1 MAHAPNII
9 SNMFDLKR
17 AKIYRAVRLE
27 RFFRFLGW
35 MKIIF
40 LLFFLVN
47 ILFLIFKQI
56 NLFFVFLAC
65 ALVCKILESY
75 FDSGLKKPGLELK
88 LERTLLDPEDHNL
101 AEFLSFKTA
110 RAISRSISENQI
122 INSTQLLYFVLADNP
137 ELKFIFNRL
146 LLDFEQVKN
155 KLKQET
161 SKAIKRSANGLIIHI
176 LKTAH
181 KRRHEKIEIFD
192 LLIFLSRID
201 PCFKQILIQA
211 DLSAQDIENSILFYE
226 FLKQKQA
233 KKKRFWEMDNLLKM
247 GSIGRDWAAGYT
259 INLDQYSIDWTDILK
274 KRGYEQIIGHE
285 KEIQRLENIL
295 AKQTSNSALLIG
307 EPGIGRKSI
316 IHALAKKVV
325 FGQSFECLNYKRIVE
340 LDVPAILASAKTQQD
355 AESILEIVFLE
366 AALAR
371 NIILI
376 IDQLPDFTG
385 GPRRPGAINI
395 SGMLLKCL
403 KFSQLQVIGIC
414 SFSGFHKY
422 IEQNPSLLSL
432 FEKVLV
438 SEISEKQTALILQN
452 KIPFYEAKYKKFISY
467 PAIRDIVKYC
477 AKYMSAA
484 PFPKNALDLL
494 DEVMVYVSRYV
505 KTKIVLPEHVAKIV
519 TEKTRI
525 PVGEIETQEKEI
537 LLNLENLIHKRI
549 INQNQAVD
557 QVAQAMRRARAEI
570 TIRKGPIGAFLFL
583 GPTGVGKTET
593 AKALTQIYFGSEKQ
607 IVRLDMSEF
616 QEIKDISR
624 LIGTSAEQGLLTD
637 KVKQKPF
644 CLVLLDEIEKA
655 HPDILNLFLQI
666 IDEGHVTD
674 GVGRKI
680 SFKNAI
686 IIATSNAGYKIIL
699 QALKQQIE
707 WPGIKQKLLD
717 YLFEKAIFR
726 PEFINRFD
734 SVVVFRPLT
743 KENLL
748 DIAQLMLNK
757 LKNNLAQKH
766 IEFEIT
772 EPLKQKIVELG
783 YNPVFGAREMRRVIQ
798 DKIEN
803 ILARALLSG
812 QFKKGDKIQITQ
824 DFRIIKT

>member
-1 MAHAPNII
+1 
-9 SNMFDLKR
+9 MFDLKKS
-17 AKIYRAVRLE
+17 KIYRAVKAQ
-27 RFFRFLGW
+27 RFFQFLGW

-40 LLFFLVN
+40 LFCFLVN
-47 ILFLIFKQI
+47 VLFLAFKQI
-56 NLFFVFLAC
+56 NLFLIFLVC
-65 ALVCKILESY
+65 ALVCKILELY
-75 FDSGLKKPGLELK
+75 FDSGLKKPILKLK
-88 LERTLLDPEDHNL
+88 LEQAVLEPEQYNL
-101 AEFLSFKTA
+101 AEFLSFETAKTISK
-110 RAISRSISENQI
+110 AISQDQT
-122 INSTQLLYFVLADNP
+122 INSTRLFYSVLAHNP
-137 ELKFIFNRL
+137 ELKFIFSRL
-146 LLDFEQVKN
+146 LLDFEN
-155 KLKQET
+155 IRSRLKQNTEKGIT
-161 SKAIKRSANGLIIHI
+161 RKIDGLMIHALKFSVKRKHQILEIHD
-176 LKTAH
+176 
-181 KRRHEKIEIFD
+181 F
-192 LLIFLSRID
+192 LIFLSRID
-201 PCFKQILIQA
+201 PVFKQILITA
-211 DLSAQDIENSILFYE
+211 NLSAQDIENSIHFYE

-247 GSIGRDWAAGYT
+247 GSIGRDWTAGYT
-259 INLDQYSIDWTDILK
+259 INLDKYSIDWTDILK

-295 AKQTSNSALLIG
+295 AKQTSNNALLIG

-316 IHALAKKVV
+316 IHALAKKIL
-325 FGQSFECLNYKRIVE
+325 FGKSLQCLNYKRIVE
-340 LDVPAILASAKTQQD
+340 LDVPALLAQAKTEQEV
-355 AESILEIVFLE
+355 ESILETVFLE
-366 AALAR
+366 AVSAG

-376 IDQLPDFTG
+376 IDQLPDFVG
-385 GPRRPGAINI
+385 EPRRPGAINI
-395 SGMLLKCL
+395 SGILLKCL

-422 IEQNPSLLSL
+422 IEQNPSLLAL

-438 SEISEKQTALILQN
+438 SEISEKQTILILEN
-452 KIPFYEAKYKKFISY
+452 KIPFYETKYKKFISY
-467 PAIRDIVKYC
+467 LTIRDIVKYC
-477 AKYMSAA
+477 EKYMSAA
-484 PFPKNALDLL
+484 PFPKKALDLL

-525 PVGEIETQEKEI
+525 PVGEIETQEKQI

-549 INQNQAVD
+549 INQNEAVN

-593 AKALTQIYFGSEKQ
+593 AKALAQIYFGSEKQ

-624 LIGTSAEQGLLTD
+624 LIGASEKQGLLTS

-699 QALKQQIE
+699 QALKQQTK
-707 WPGIKQKLLD
+707 WSDIKQKLLD
-717 YLFEKAIFR
+717 ELFEKAIFR

-734 SVVVFRPLT
+734 AVVVFRPLT

-757 LKNNLAQKH
+757 LKNNLEKKH

-803 ILARALLSG
+803 VLARALLSG
-812 QFKKGDKIQITQ
+812 QLKKGDRIQITQ
-824 DFRIIKT
+824 DFEIIKI